1 MNAAML
7 FERADEVVLPAV
19 YRFVARSF
27 NATPSQARRGRCVR
41 VSDAPAACMTRTLAS
56 RLSLARLCSFT
67 SCTCCPAQLGYITLA
82 RSLMQALSSPLGG
95 FLGAQPKLAELR
107 GSARACVC
115 LGRTEPAAAPRL
127 MPAPVQGTTT
137 TARGSSPAGASSGAW

>member
-41 VSDAPAACMTRTLAS
+41 VSDALAACMTRILAS
-56 RLSLARLCSFT
+56 RLSLARL
-67 SCTCCPAQLGYITLA
+67 
-82 RSLMQALSSPLGG
+82 
-95 FLGAQPKLAELR
+95 
-107 GSARACVC
+107 
-115 LGRTEPAAAPRL
+115 
-127 MPAPVQGTTT
+127 
-137 TARGSSPAGASSGAW
+137 W